1 MNRNMHTIDKIHN
14 RLYNQMYNRLCFGG
28 TVMKNNLF
36 GEKVSYEHFAP
47 PYVLIALMSRFV
59 NRYQSAA
66 NAVFKELSWQQRF
79 FLNGVTLF
87 KEAPS
92 IKDMADFLGCTH
104 QNANKLYAKLLRDGY
119 IVSQQDGE
127 DRRKQRIYLTDKAL
141 SFLADNKVGSSKSV
155 QDIFSVVSDAEME
168 RLIDVMAK
176 LTESLGDKA

>member
-1 MNRNMHTIDKIHN
+1 
-14 RLYNQMYNRLCFGG
+14 
-28 TVMKNNLF
+28 MKNNLF
-36 GEKVSYEHFAP
+36 GENVSYEHFAP

-66 NAVFKELSWQQRF
+66 NAVFKELSWQQMF

-119 IVSQQDGE
+119 IVSQQDR
-127 DRRKQRIYLTDKAL
+127 DDHRKQRIHLTDKAMN
-141 SFLADNKVGSSKSV
+141 FLADNKVGSSENVKE
-155 QDIFSVVSDAEME
+155 IFSVVSDDEME
-168 RLIDVMAK
+168 ILIDVMAK
-176 LTESLGDKA
+176 LTASLGDK

>member
-1 MNRNMHTIDKIHN
+1 MHTIDKIHN
-14 RLYNQMYNRLCFGG
+14 RLYNQMYNRLYFGG

-66 NAVFKELSWQQRF
+66 NAVFKELSWQQMF

-119 IVSQQDGE
+119 IVSQQDGD

-141 SFLADNKVGSSKSV
+141 RFLSDKKVGSSKSV

-168 RLIDVMAK
+168 MLIDAMAK
-176 LTESLGDKA
+176 LTDSLGEKRM

>member
-1 MNRNMHTIDKIHN
+1 
-14 RLYNQMYNRLCFGG
+14 
-28 TVMKNNLF
+28 
-36 GEKVSYEHFAP
+36 
-47 PYVLIALMSRFV
+47 MSRFV

-66 NAVFKELSWQQRF
+66 NAFFKELSWQQMF

-119 IVSQQDGE
+119 IVSQQDR
-127 DRRKQRIYLTDKAL
+127 DDHRKQRIYLTDKAL
-141 SFLADNKVGSSKSV
+141 RFLADKKVGSSKSV

-168 RLIDVMAK
+168 MLIDVMAK
-176 LTESLGDKA
+176 LTDSLGEKRTGGTT

>member
-1 MNRNMHTIDKIHN
+1 
-14 RLYNQMYNRLCFGG
+14 
-28 TVMKNNLF
+28 MKNNLF
-36 GEKVSYEHFAP
+36 GEKVSYENFAP

-66 NAVFKELSWQQRF
+66 NAVFQELSWQQMF

-127 DRRKQRIYLTDKAL
+127 DRRKQRIYLTDKAQK
-141 SFLADNKVGSSKSV
+141 FLADNKVGSSKSV
-155 QDIFSVVSDAEME
+155 QEIFSVVSDAEME
-168 RLIDVMAK
+168 MLIDAMAK
-176 LTESLGDKA
+176 LTDSLGEKEWEAQHEAQCANGFDFD